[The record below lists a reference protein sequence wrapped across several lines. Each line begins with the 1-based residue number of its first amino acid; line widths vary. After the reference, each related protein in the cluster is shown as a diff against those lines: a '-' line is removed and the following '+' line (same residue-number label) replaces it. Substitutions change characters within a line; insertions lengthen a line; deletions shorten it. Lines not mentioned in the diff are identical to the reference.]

1 MQYLAKVQ
9 KKAFLGGAE
18 LQLLAEQTSDSTWT
32 LLAAERMVETTRL
45 LAFQEGNLVLV
56 EIDSLN
62 QITSVQDATAW
73 VLGLVEHYLTY
84 GVTPEAL
91 EQEIER
97 AERWRQSLTLKSQEV
112 DRRALETAAR
122 RDEIQELERS
132 LKQER
137 EELETRWE
145 ALQQIQADAPPPAE
159 GSAALSRLRQG
170 RRTIESQVGGAV
182 AFLPDQIEARRR
194 RWSPGLGAVFN
205 GDLAPDGQ
213 QIQTHDPF

>member
-18 LQLLAEQTSDSTWT
+18 LLLLAEQTSEATWA
-32 LLAAERMVETTRL
+32 LLTTERLVETTRL

-56 EIDSLN
+56 ELDNLN
-62 QITSVQDATAW
+62 QIASVQDATPW

-137 EELETRWE
+137 EELENRWQ
-145 ALQQIQADAPPPAE
+145 ALEQLKAE
-159 GSAALSRLRQG
+159 GNS
-170 RRTIESQVGGAV
+170 
-182 AFLPDQIEARRR
+182 
-194 RWSPGLGAVFN
+194 
-205 GDLAPDGQ
+205 
-213 QIQTHDPF
+213 

>member
-18 LQLLAEQTSDSTWT
+18 LLLLAEQTSESTWI
-32 LLAAERMVETTRL
+32 LLSSERMVETTRL

-56 EIDSLN
+56 ELDNLN
-62 QITSVQDATAW
+62 QIAAVQDATPW
-73 VLGLVEHYLTY
+73 VLGLVEHYLAY

-137 EELETRWE
+137 EELEIRWQ
-145 ALQQIQADAPPPAE
+145 ALERLKGE
-159 GSAALSRLRQG
+159 G
-170 RRTIESQVGGAV
+170 E
-182 AFLPDQIEARRR
+182 
-194 RWSPGLGAVFN
+194 
-205 GDLAPDGQ
+205 
-213 QIQTHDPF
+213 

>member
-18 LQLLAEQTSDSTWT
+18 LALLAVRTSEATW
-32 LLAAERMVETTRL
+32 ERIATERLVETTRV
-45 LAFQEGNLVLV
+45 LAFQEGALVLV
-56 EIDSLN
+56 ELDGLN
-62 QITSVQDATAW
+62 QVGTVEDATPW
-73 VLGLVEHYLTY
+73 VLDLVDHYLSY

-122 RDEIQELERS
+122 RDEIQELERN

-137 EELETRWE
+137 EELEQRWD
-145 ALQQIQADAPPPAE
+145 ALKQKAADMTQTVAAE
-159 GSAALSRLRQG
+159 
-170 RRTIESQVGGAV
+170 EE
-182 AFLPDQIEARRR
+182 D
-194 RWSPGLGAVFN
+194 
-205 GDLAPDGQ
+205 
-213 QIQTHDPF
+213 

>member
-18 LQLLAEQTSDSTWT
+18 LLLLAQQTTDATWA
-32 LLAAERMVETTRL
+32 LMPAERLIETTKL

-56 EIDSLN
+56 ELDRLN
-62 QITSVQDATAW
+62 QVQSVQDATPW
-73 VLGLVEHYLTY
+73 VITIVEQYLAH
-84 GVTPEAL
+84 GMTPEAL
-91 EQEIER
+91 QQEIER

-137 EELETRWE
+137 EELEVRWQ
-145 ALQQIQADAPPPAE
+145 ALTEMQQNLTTPPPE
-159 GSAALSRLRQG
+159 GDA
-170 RRTIESQVGGAV
+170 
-182 AFLPDQIEARRR
+182 D
-194 RWSPGLGAVFN
+194 
-205 GDLAPDGQ
+205 
-213 QIQTHDPF
+213 

>member
-18 LQLLAEQTSDSTWT
+18 LQLLAEQTSESTWT

-159 GSAALSRLRQG
+159 G
-170 RRTIESQVGGAV
+170 
-182 AFLPDQIEARRR
+182 
-194 RWSPGLGAVFN
+194 
-205 GDLAPDGQ
+205 
-213 QIQTHDPF
+213 

>member
-18 LQLLAEQTSDSTWT
+18 LALLAVRTSEATW
-32 LLAAERMVETTRL
+32 ERIATERLVETTRV
-45 LAFQEGNLVLV
+45 LAFQEGALVLV
-56 EIDSLN
+56 ELDGLN
-62 QITSVQDATAW
+62 QVGTVEDATPW
-73 VLGLVEHYLTY
+73 VLDLVDHYLSY

-122 RDEIQELERS
+122 RDEIQELERN

-137 EELETRWE
+137 EELEQRWDALKQKE
-145 ALQQIQADAPPPAE
+145 ADMTQA
-159 GSAALSRLRQG
+159 
-170 RRTIESQVGGAV
+170 AV
-182 AFLPDQIEARRR
+182 AGEEDEGF
-194 RWSPGLGAVFN
+194 S
-205 GDLAPDGQ
+205 
-213 QIQTHDPF
+213 

>member
-18 LQLLAEQTSDSTWT
+18 LALLAVRTSEATW
-32 LLAAERMVETTRL
+32 ERIATERLVETTRV
-45 LAFQEGNLVLV
+45 LAFQEGALVLV
-56 EIDSLN
+56 ELDGLN
-62 QITSVQDATAW
+62 QVGTVEDATPW
-73 VLGLVEHYLTY
+73 VLDLVDHYLSY

-122 RDEIQELERS
+122 RDEIQELERN

-137 EELETRWE
+137 EELEQRWDALKQKE
-145 ALQQIQADAPPPAE
+145 ADMTQA
-159 GSAALSRLRQG
+159 
-170 RRTIESQVGGAV
+170 AV
-182 AFLPDQIEARRR
+182 AGEADEGFSETLR
-194 RWSPGLGAVFN
+194 
-205 GDLAPDGQ
+205 
-213 QIQTHDPF
+213 

>member
-18 LQLLAEQTSDSTWT
+18 LALLAVRTSEATWER
-32 LLAAERMVETTRL
+32 LSAERMVETTRL

-56 EIDSLN
+56 ELDNLN
-62 QITSVQDATAW
+62 QITTIEDATPW
-73 VLGLVEHYLTY
+73 VLSLVDQYLSY
-84 GVTPEAL
+84 GITPEAL

-122 RDEIQELERS
+122 RDEIQELERH

-137 EELETRWE
+137 EELESRWQTLKQLDNE
-145 ALQQIQADAPPPAE
+145 
-159 GSAALSRLRQG
+159 
-170 RRTIESQVGGAV
+170 
-182 AFLPDQIEARRR
+182 
-194 RWSPGLGAVFN
+194 LGTA
-205 GDLAPDGQ
+205 
-213 QIQTHDPF
+213 T

>member
-18 LQLLAEQTSDSTWT
+18 LLLLAEQTSEATWA
-32 LLAAERMVETTRL
+32 LLPTERLVETTRL

-56 EIDSLN
+56 ELDNLN
-62 QITSVQDATAW
+62 QIASVQDATPW

-112 DRRALETAAR
+112 ERRALETAAR

-132 LKQER
+132 LTQER
-137 EELETRWE
+137 EELEHRWR
-145 ALQQIQADAPPPAE
+145 ALEQLKTE
-159 GSAALSRLRQG
+159 ENS
-170 RRTIESQVGGAV
+170 
-182 AFLPDQIEARRR
+182 
-194 RWSPGLGAVFN
+194 
-205 GDLAPDGQ
+205 
-213 QIQTHDPF
+213 

>member
-18 LQLLAEQTSDSTWT
+18 LALLAVRTSEATW
-32 LLAAERMVETTRL
+32 ERIATERLVETTRV
-45 LAFQEGNLVLV
+45 LAFQEGALVLV
-56 EIDSLN
+56 ELDGLN
-62 QITSVQDATAW
+62 QVGTVEDATPW
-73 VLGLVEHYLTY
+73 VLDLVDHYLSY

-122 RDEIQELERS
+122 RDEIQELERN

-137 EELETRWE
+137 EELEQRWD
-145 ALQQIQADAPPPAE
+145 ALKQKAADMTQTVAAE
-159 GSAALSRLRQG
+159 
-170 RRTIESQVGGAV
+170 E
-182 AFLPDQIEARRR
+182 E
-194 RWSPGLGAVFN
+194 N
-205 GDLAPDGQ
+205 
-213 QIQTHDPF
+213 

>member
-18 LQLLAEQTSDSTWT
+18 LVLLAEQTSESTWE
-32 LLAAERMVETTRL
+32 LISPERMIETTRL
-45 LAFQEGNLVLV
+45 LAFQEGNLVLL
-56 EIDSLN
+56 ELDGLN
-62 QITSVQDATAW
+62 QITTIQDATQW
-73 VLGLVEHYLTY
+73 VLDLVQHYLAY

-122 RDEIQELERS
+122 RDEIQELERN

-137 EELETRWE
+137 EELEKRWLAFKQME
-145 ALQQIQADAPPPAE
+145 SDADVNNP
-159 GSAALSRLRQG
+159 
-170 RRTIESQVGGAV
+170 
-182 AFLPDQIEARRR
+182 
-194 RWSPGLGAVFN
+194 
-205 GDLAPDGQ
+205 
-213 QIQTHDPF
+213 

>member
-18 LQLLAEQTSDSTWT
+18 LLLLAEQTSESTWT
-32 LLAAERMVETTRL
+32 RLPSERIVETTRL

-56 EIDSLN
+56 DLDNLN
-62 QITSVQDATAW
+62 QIVAVQDATPW

-137 EELETRWE
+137 EELETRWQ
-145 ALQQIQADAPPPAE
+145 ALQQMQAE
-159 GSAALSRLRQG
+159 G
-170 RRTIESQVGGAV
+170 EGG
-182 AFLPDQIEARRR
+182 
-194 RWSPGLGAVFN
+194 
-205 GDLAPDGQ
+205 
-213 QIQTHDPF
+213 

>member
-18 LQLLAEQTSDSTWT
+18 LLLLAERTSETTWALVPT
-32 LLAAERMVETTRL
+32 ERIVETTKL
-45 LAFQEGNLVLV
+45 LSFQEGNLVLV
-56 EIDSLN
+56 EMTNLN
-62 QITSVQDATAW
+62 QVASIQDAVPW

-84 GVTPEAL
+84 GITPEAL

-97 AERWRQSLTLKSQEV
+97 AERWRQSLTLKSQDV

-137 EELETRWE
+137 EELELRWQ
-145 ALQQIQADAPPPAE
+145 ALEHQ
-159 GSAALSRLRQG
+159 
-170 RRTIESQVGGAV
+170 ESQSSSEE
-182 AFLPDQIEARRR
+182 P
-194 RWSPGLGAVFN
+194 N
-205 GDLAPDGQ
+205 NLAES
-213 QIQTHDPF
+213 